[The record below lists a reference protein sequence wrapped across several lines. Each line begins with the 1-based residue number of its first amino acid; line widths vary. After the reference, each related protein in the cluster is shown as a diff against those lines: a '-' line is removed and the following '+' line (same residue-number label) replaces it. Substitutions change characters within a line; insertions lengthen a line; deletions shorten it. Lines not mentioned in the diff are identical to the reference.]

1 MYLLNEGNTLDDM
14 DKTQT
19 ERELT
24 LLDRCDRCN
33 AQAFVIIFINNSEL
47 LFCGH
52 HYSKYE
58 IALKNVST
66 RTSDQRFRINAKP
79 SISAN
84 AE

>member
-14 DKTQT
+14 DKIQT

>member
-1 MYLLNEGNTLDDM
+1 MYLLKENNSLDNISDAPE
-14 DKTQT
+14 D
-19 ERELT
+19 RELT

-33 AQAFVIIFINNSEL
+33 AQAFVIVNIKDSEL

-52 HYSKYE
+52 HYNKYE
-58 IALKNVST
+58 VALKNVAI

>member
-1 MYLLNEGNTLDDM
+1 MYLLKEELTLDDK
-14 DKTQT
+14 DKTPT

-24 LLDRCDRCN
+24 LLDRCDRCK
-33 AQAFVIIFINNSEL
+33 AQAFVIVFINNSEL

-52 HYSKYE
+52 HYSKFE
-58 IALKNVST
+58 ITLKNVST
-66 RTSDQRFRINAKP
+66 RISDQRFRINAKP

>member
-1 MYLLNEGNTLDDM
+1 MYLLKEGLNNDHLD
-14 DKTQT
+14 KAPT

-66 RTSDQRFRINAKP
+66 KTSDQRFRINAKP

>member
-1 MYLLNEGNTLDDM
+1 MYLLNEGKTLDDM
-14 DKTQT
+14 DKTPT

-33 AQAFVIIFINNSEL
+33 AQAFVIIFIKNSEL

-52 HYSKYE
+52 HYNKFEST
-58 IALKNVST
+58 LKIVST